1 MDEQPG
7 PAAVF
12 SGSQASCREA
22 MLVLEAKGILNEL
35 IEFDGAWTVFVP
47 SADLDS
53 ARDEIRKYAAE
64 RSVVR
69 QMPRPV
75 IPFAGAGMGAALYC
89 ALMILVAYCAGNQ
102 MFGIDWFDA
111 GSLYV
116 HHAGGQGGGEWWR
129 TITALTLHV
138 DQAHLLGNL
147 LFGAGIGV
155 LAGRLYGPGVA
166 WASILTAGAIAN
178 YLDMLIAPSTHRA
191 VGAST
196 AIFAALGLMA
206 GFSWRQR
213 LPLKEQFRYRWAPLF
228 AGICL
233 LALLGAGGE
242 HVDVLG
248 HVLGFLTGLAGG
260 WMFAR
265 WHAVRERAF
274 GAQAAAAAVA
284 AILPATAWW
293 LALRHAAP
301 L

>member
-1 MDEQPG
+1 MDEQPT
-7 PAAVF
+7 PAAVVSVAF
-12 SGSQASCREA
+12 FQGSQASCRET
-22 MLVLEAKGILNEL
+22 MLVLEAQGIGNEL
-35 IEFDGAWTVFVP
+35 VEFDGVWTVFVRP
-47 SADLDS
+47 ADLES

-75 IPFAGAGMGAALYC
+75 VPFAGAGMAAALYC
-89 ALMILVAYCAGNQ
+89 AMMMLVAYCAGNQ

-111 GSLYV
+111 GAL
-116 HHAGGQGGGEWWR
+116 GGGDWWR
-129 TITALTLHV
+129 PITALTLHV

-155 LAGRLYGPGVA
+155 LAGRLFGPGVA
-166 WASILTAGAIAN
+166 WASILAAGAIAN

-228 AGICL
+228 AGVCL

-248 HVLGFLTGLAGG
+248 HVLGFLVGLAGG

-274 GAQAAAAAVA
+274 GAQASAGAVA